1 MPDDL
6 DKLKLFNESFIKLA
20 QLNFTIMVDVVDNI
34 SLLGDDD
41 EVVVVNDKAQIRE
54 FLENCESKIGK
65 EIESRINEVADIGV
79 AKEGMFNC
87 EKCDK
92 EFTSAVAYDPVNFFT
107 TS

>member
-1 MPDDL
+1 MIISWVEVGWVL
-6 DKLKLFNESFIKLA
+6 EFSV
-20 QLNFTIMVDVVDNI
+20 MVLGVEGGSGVV
-34 SLLGDDD
+34 GDDD